1 MPKPN
6 FKLYIIALVII
17 LIILIIVVFILT
29 NLKKQSSIINHQSS
43 NIPTPTPFV
52 VAPTLKSPAKSEII
66 NITPRFTGANEDI
79 PQPTLSAASQ
89 KQRLKKNL
97 PINTKEFSITYDY
110 SSDLFVVVLAEPKSE
125 NKTIFMNWLKEN
137 YPLLTLN
144 KFLLK

>member
-1 MPKPN
+1 MPKHN
-6 FKLYIIALVII
+6 FKLYIMVLVIVLGI
-17 LIILIIVVFILT
+17 LILLVSLYASRRQPKGNIQT
-29 NLKKQSSIINHQSS
+29 R
-43 NIPTPTPFV
+43 NIPSPTPFV
-52 VAPTLKSPAKSEII
+52 VVPTLKSPAKSEII